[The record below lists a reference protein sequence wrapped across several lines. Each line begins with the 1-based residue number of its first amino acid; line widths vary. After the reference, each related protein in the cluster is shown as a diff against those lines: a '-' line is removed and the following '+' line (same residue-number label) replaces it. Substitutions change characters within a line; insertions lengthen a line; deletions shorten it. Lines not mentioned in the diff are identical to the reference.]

1 MPLTTQYVEML
12 SDKDPY
18 LRYDQ
23 YRGRDSQEHKA
34 KLAKEAAF
42 VEQEASKKEIILDM
56 ITANLDPEPH
66 WCEAV
71 VVKVSRDRP
80 QLINQCVI
88 VDTLTHAI
96 FFIDPRRLRARCR
109 QNCGLPD
116 SPQPLALEQ

>member
-34 KLAKEAAF
+34 KLAKEAAS
-42 VEQEASKKEIILDM
+42 VEQEASKKGIILDT

-88 VDTLTHAI
+88 IDTLTHAI